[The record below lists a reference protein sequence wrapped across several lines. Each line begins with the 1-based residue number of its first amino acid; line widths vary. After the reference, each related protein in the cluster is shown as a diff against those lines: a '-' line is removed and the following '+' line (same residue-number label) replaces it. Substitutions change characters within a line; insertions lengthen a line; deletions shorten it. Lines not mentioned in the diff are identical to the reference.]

1 MNTGKKKVGFIGAG
15 NMAEALINGVLSGRL
30 LKKNDLIASDKETNK
45 SQYLRRK
52 YGIEAV
58 RDNLEVFKRSDIL
71 ILAVKPQDARGV
83 LSGLENELTEKKPVI
98 SIMAGIRTKYIEG
111 GRRVRVVR
119 VMPNAPA
126 LVGSG
131 LTAVSAGR
139 FALKKD
145 IKFTKSIFACVG
157 EVIEIK
163 ESLLDIVTALSGSG
177 PAYLFYLVEA
187 LASAGVKRGL
197 KKEMALRLA
206 RQTAFGSGRMLN
218 ESSLSLEQLIKK
230 VASKGGTTEAAL
242 KVFESQG
249 LRKIIEQGVRA
260 AEKRAKQLS
269 E

>member
-1 MNTGKKKVGFIGAG
+1 MNTGKKRVGFIGAG
-15 NMAEALINGVLSGRL
+15 NMGETLIKGILSGRL
-30 LKKNDLIASDKETNK
+30 LKKNDLIVSDKEAK
-45 SQYLRRK
+45 RRQYLKRK
-52 YGIEAV
+52 YGIETI
-58 RDNLEVFKRSDIL
+58 RDNLEVLRHSDVL

-83 LSGLENELTEKKPVI
+83 LSGLKNELTEKKLVI
-98 SIMAGIRTKYIEG
+98 SIMAGVRTKYIEG
-111 GRRVRVVR
+111 GGRVRVVR

-131 LTAVSAGR
+131 LAAVSPGR

-145 IKFTKSIFACVG
+145 MMFAKSIFACLG
-157 EVIEIK
+157 DVIEIK
-163 ESLLDIVTALSGSG
+163 ESLLDVVTSLSGSG
-177 PAYLFYLVEA
+177 PAYIFYLVEA

-197 KKEMALRLA
+197 KKETALRLA

-242 KVFESQG
+242 KVFEVQG
-249 LRKIIEQGVRA
+249 LRKIIEQGMRA

>member
-1 MNTGKKKVGFIGAG
+1 MNTGKKRVGFIGAG
-15 NMAEALINGVLSGRL
+15 NMGEALIKGILSGRL
-30 LKKNDLIASDKETNK
+30 LKKNDLIVSDKEDK
-45 SQYLRRK
+45 RRLYIRRK
-52 YGIEAV
+52 YGIRTV
-58 RDNLEVFKRSDIL
+58 RDNLEVVKRSDIL
-71 ILAVKPQDARGV
+71 ILAIKPQDARGV
-83 LSGLENELTEKKPVI
+83 LSVVRPALTDRKLVI
-98 SIMAGIRTKYIEG
+98 SLMAGIRTKYIEG
-111 GRRVRVVR
+111 GGKIRVVR

-131 LTAVSAGR
+131 IAAVSPGS

-145 IKFTKSIFACVG
+145 VKLAKSIFACVG
-157 EVIEIK
+157 EVIEIE

-197 KKEMALRLA
+197 KKETALRLA
-206 RQTAFGSGRMLN
+206 CQTAFGSGKMLN
-218 ESSLSLEQLIKK
+218 ESSFSLEQLIKK

-269 E
+269 K

>member
-1 MNTGKKKVGFIGAG
+1 MNTGKKRVGFIGAG
-15 NMAEALINGVLSGRL
+15 NMGEALIKGILSGRL
-30 LKKNDLIASDKETNK
+30 LKKKDIIVGDKDSK
-45 SQYLRRK
+45 RRLYLRRK

-58 RDNLEVFKRSDIL
+58 RDNLEVARRGDIL
-71 ILAVKPQDARGV
+71 VLAVKPQDARGV
-83 LSGLENELTEKKPVI
+83 LSVVRPAFTEKKLVI
-98 SIMAGIRTKYIEG
+98 SIMAGIHTKYIERG
-111 GRRVRVVR
+111 GKVRVVR

-145 IKFTKSIFACVG
+145 VKLAKSIFACVG

-177 PAYLFYLVEA
+177 PAYLFYLLEA
-187 LASAGVKRGL
+187 LASAGVNRGL
-197 KKEMALRLA
+197 KKETALKLA

-242 KVFESQG
+242 KVFEAQG
-249 LRKIIEQGVRA
+249 LRKIIGQGVRA

-269 E
+269 L

>member
-1 MNTGKKKVGFIGAG
+1 MTGRKKRIGFIGAG
-15 NMAEALINGVLSGRL
+15 NMGEVLIKGILSGRL
-30 LKKNDLIASDKETNK
+30 LKKNDLIAGDKEGK
-45 SQYLRRK
+45 RRLYIRRK
-52 YGIEAV
+52 YGIRTV
-58 RDNLEVFKRSDIL
+58 RDNLEVVRRSDIL
-71 ILAVKPQDARGV
+71 ILAVKPQDARAV
-83 LSGLENELTEKKPVI
+83 LSGLENELTNKKLII
-98 SIMAGIRTKYIEG
+98 SIMAGIRTKYIERG
-111 GRRVRVVR
+111 GKIRVVR

-131 LTAVSAGR
+131 MTAVSAGR

-145 IKFTKSIFACVG
+145 IKFTKSIFACLG

-177 PAYLFYLVEA
+177 PAYFFYLVAA
-187 LASAGVKRGL
+187 LASAGVNRGL
-197 KKEMALRLA
+197 KKETALKLA
-206 RQTAFGSGRMLN
+206 HQTAFGSGRMLN
-218 ESSLSLEQLIKK
+218 ESSLSLKRLIKK

-269 E
+269 K